1 MRYWTYYVDLAG
13 KWALVDNERPLN
25 RIVGMADSK
34 AEAEAWVT
42 SR

>member
-13 KWALVDNERPLN
+13 KWALVDNEQLLN
-25 RIVGMADSK
+25 RIVGMTDSK
-34 AEAEAWVT
+34 AEADSWIA